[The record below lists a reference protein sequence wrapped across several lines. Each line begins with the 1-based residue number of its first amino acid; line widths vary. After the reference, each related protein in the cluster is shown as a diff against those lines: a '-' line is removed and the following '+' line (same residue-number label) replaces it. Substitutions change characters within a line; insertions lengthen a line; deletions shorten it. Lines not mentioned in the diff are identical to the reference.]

1 MMQTILAVFAGFL
14 IIPAFIVV
22 MCIAEAVE
30 ERMSWKSGVVMNV
43 LFVLIAPI
51 IAFAILATLGNW
63 WKS

>member
-1 MMQTILAVFAGFL
+1 MQTILAVFAGFL
-14 IIPAFIVV
+14 IIPALIVAT
-22 MCIAEAVE
+22 CIAEAVE